1 MLQKLLNSN
10 IKKYKS
16 NIKKEEIKMKKRM
29 LGFVL
34 VGSMML
40 GFGIGTRAEEAE
52 VNKTDESVTA
62 VANEE
67 VNKEKEEVSEPVKQ
81 VDPPKQ
87 VDQDVAAE
95 KVIVKRKIESL
106 NDTDAKDKVP
116 GLLSRL
122 EKAVTMEEVQ
132 AISNE
137 ADQLWADYALAIEV
151 NSYKN
156 TIRDLQKLNKI
167 TKEKADELIAKLD
180 NAKTVQ
186 EAKDIFSEVA
196 GLIDGNAFAEK
207 KDKLISKVN
216 ELTKQGKLTK
226 EQSDKFLGQIE
237 ASRYLAELEIIEAE
251 VDKQVKLNETSG
263 EGEFKEK
270 YATIEASIKQYV
282 EQNKLTKE
290 QGDNFL
296 AKLKKCQT
304 IDELNALSNE
314 IEKQVKDNEATK
326 TTTTKPKSILP
337 QTGEKQTMVTILIG
351 LMIILGAGFVFFK
364 KRQAKNN

>member
-10 IKKYKS
+10 KKKCKS

-34 VGSMML
+34 VGSMVL
-40 GFGIGTRAEEAE
+40 GLGIGTKAEEAE
-52 VNKTDESVTA
+52 VNKTDESVAA
-62 VANEE
+62 VANEDI
-67 VNKEKEEVSEPVKQ
+67 NKEEGETSEPVKQ

-87 VDQDVAAE
+87 VDQDVAAQ
-95 KVIVKRKIESL
+95 KMIVKQKVESL
-106 NDTDAKDKVP
+106 NDTNAKDKVP

-137 ADQLWADYALAIEV
+137 ASQLWAEYALGIEV

-156 TIRDLQKLNKI
+156 TISDLQKLNKI

-180 NAKTVQ
+180 NAKTSQ
-186 EAKDIFSEVA
+186 AAKDIYSEVA
-196 GLIDGNAFAEK
+196 GLVDGNVYIEK
-207 KDKLISKVN
+207 KDKLISKIN
-216 ELTKQGKLTK
+216 ELVKQGKLTK
-226 EQSDKFLGQIE
+226 EQGNKFLGQIE
-237 ASRYLAELEIIEAE
+237 DSGYVAELEIVEAE
-251 VDKQVKLNETSG
+251 VDKQVKLNEKPA
-263 EGEFKEK
+263 EDNFKEK
-270 YATIEASIKQYV
+270 YATIESSIKQYV

-337 QTGEKQTMVTILIG
+337 QTGEKQTIMSAVIG
-351 LMIILGAGFVFFK
+351 LVFLLGVGVVFFK
-364 KRQAKNN
+364 KRQRKS

>member
-1 MLQKLLNSN
+1 
-10 IKKYKS
+10 
-16 NIKKEEIKMKKRM
+16 MKKRM

-34 VGSMML
+34 VGSLML
-40 GFGIGTRAEEAE
+40 GFGIGTRAEEAV
-52 VNKTDESVTA
+52 VNKTDENVAA
-62 VANEE
+62 VVNED
-67 VNKEKEEVSEPVKQ
+67 VNKEEGETSEPVKQ

-87 VDQDVAAE
+87 VDQDVAAQ
-95 KVIVKRKIESL
+95 KMIAKRKIESL

-116 GLLSRL
+116 ELLSRL

-132 AISNE
+132 AISSE

-196 GLIDGNAFAEK
+196 GLIDGNAFVEK
-207 KDKLISKVN
+207 RDKLTSKVN
-216 ELTKQGKLTK
+216 DLMKQGKLTK
-226 EQSDKFLGQIE
+226 EQGDKFLGQIE
-237 ASRYLAELEIIEAE
+237 VSRYSAELEIIEAE

-263 EGEFKEK
+263 EGSFKEK
-270 YATIEASIKQYV
+270 YAAIENSIKQYV

-314 IEKQVKDNEATK
+314 IEKQVKDNEASK

-337 QTGEKQTMVTILIG
+337 QTGEKQTIMSVVIG
-351 LMIILGAGFVFFK
+351 LVFLLGVGVVFFK
-364 KRQAKNN
+364 KRQRKS